1 MRRPMLPPLLL
12 PPLLLLLL
20 RRPSPPPPSQA
31 RYPADASAHTQ
42 RHNSTHNNTQWLSD
56 RKARLGRLLLH
67 GTTAAETHAAGAVLN
82 DLALN
87 WRCYVAGAEGY
98 LTARERRGLYRHAVA
113 WGDMVLLLP
122 PLRLGRWG

>member
-1 MRRPMLPPLLL
+1 MLPPLLL
-12 PPLLLLLL
+12 PRLLL
-20 RRPSPPPPSQA
+20 RRPSPPSQA
-31 RYPADASAHTQ
+31 RSPAHASAHAQ
-42 RHNSTHNNTQWLSD
+42 RHNSTQNTQWLSD

-67 GTTAAETHAAGAVLN
+67 GTTPSETHAAGTVLG

-122 PLRLGRWG
+122 PLPFGRWG